1 MDRITT
7 GPETSTHEGMKYP
20 GAAHNEPGEINRTP
34 SEANC
39 METSM
44 SSTAMENEG
53 CPNGAFG
60 TFLNENSANN
70 VDDVTPL
77 EELLHKDAA

>member
-20 GAAHNEPGEINRTP
+20 GAARNEPGEINRTP
-34 SEANC
+34 SETNC
-39 METSM
+39 MQTSM
-44 SSTAMENEG
+44 SATAMENEG
-53 CPNGAFG
+53 CPNEAFER
-60 TFLNENSANN
+60 FLN